1 MWAVVRRS
9 AGAVMLGL
17 MAVAASGPQTRPADS
32 GSADE
37 ELQEYMRQCRAMFSS
52 IEQTLR
58 LVDQAE
64 NSRDSDERR
73 IVLREARAQLLDM
86 RRRIGDSLARF
97 DSIRT
102 GPSAEISAAAIEERW
117 VCPMHSQVQQD
128 RPGNCPICD
137 ATLRPSSAGS
147 IASQPAVAVLDEP
160 LLDQPVHAG
169 DEARFRRSTTAR

>member
-1 MWAVVRRS
+1 MCSVVRVS
-9 AGAVMLGL
+9 AGAAMLGI
-17 MAVAASGPQTRPADS
+17 MAVAAPVPETRPVGAGRADL
-32 GSADE
+32 E
-37 ELQEYMRQCRAMFSS
+37 EYMRQCRAMFSS

-137 ATLRPSSAGS
+137 ATLRPLSAGS

-160 LLDQPVHAG
+160 VHAG
-169 DEARFRRSTTAR
+169 DDAKLRRSTTAR